1 MTQSSIWKDLR
12 KSFNLLDI
20 QDKRKLKMVSLVY
33 IVFGFLDLLGV
44 GAIGMVSAI
53 AFRGVKS
60 QTPGDKVS
68 TLIRITHLDSY
79 SFKSQ
84 IILLSLF
91 AILVFSAKTI
101 LSVIFLRKTLAYL
114 SNKSAQI
121 SSELISKLL
130 NQDVIFLN
138 QKSQQQRLFEVTTGV
153 ANLTVGVLSNFV
165 MLVSDVSLM
174 CILLIG
180 LFIVDPIICISALT
194 VFSFVGFALY
204 FLLHVRASRLG
215 YENSV
220 LTFKSNQRIVEAFS
234 LFREISIR
242 GSKGFYANLIS
253 NQRNQLAK
261 YDAELKFLPNIS
273 KFTTELTVVVG
284 FAVIAGVQLFFYD
297 TNHAV
302 AVISVFLAAS
312 TRIAPAVMRMQQ
324 GAITVKSYLGSSK
337 PTLELAEQLRYS
349 KAISN
354 PKEFLLDNFD
364 DFLPRIR
371 IHNLSFNYPEN
382 NDKTLNNINVQI
394 NEGTMVA
401 FVGAS
406 GSGKSTLLD
415 IMLGNILVEPGVVTI
430 SNIDPRQAIEKWPG
444 AIGLVPQQV
453 YISDGTIRDNV
464 CLGFDSFKVPE
475 EVIWDCLEKADLSE
489 FVRNLADGLDHQVG
503 DNGTKLSGG
512 QRQRLGIARALLT
525 NPRLVLF
532 DEATSSLDSE
542 TENRITESI
551 LKLKGHFTIV
561 IIAHRLS
568 TIKNADNI
576 FYIENGAIVSNG
588 DFNQLKK
595 INHNFKLQAE
605 LMGL

>member
-1 MTQSSIWKDLR
+1 MIQSSIWKDLR
-12 KSFNLLDI
+12 LTFDLLNI
-20 QDKRKLKMVSLVY
+20 EDKKKLKLVSVIY
-33 IVFGFLDLLGV
+33 IFFGFLDLLGV
-44 GAIGMVSAI
+44 AAIGMVSAI

-60 QTPGDKVS
+60 QTPGDRVG
-68 TLIRITHLDSY
+68 TLIRLTNLDLY
-79 SFKSQ
+79 SLKSQ
-84 IILLSLF
+84 IILLSVF
-91 AILVFSAKTI
+91 AIIVFSVKTI
-101 LSVIFLRKTLAYL
+101 FSVVFLRKILIYL

-121 SSELISKLL
+121 SSGLISKLL

-153 ANLTVGVLSNFV
+153 ANLTVGVLSNIV
-165 MLVSDVSLM
+165 MLVSDASLM
-174 CILLIG
+174 FILLIG
-180 LFIVDPIICISALT
+180 LFIVDPMICFSALL
-194 VFSFVGFALY
+194 VFSVVGFALY

-220 LTFKSNQRIVEAFS
+220 LTFKSNQRIIEAFS

-253 NQRNQLAK
+253 NQRYQLAK

-273 KFTTELTVVVG
+273 KFTTELTVVIG
-284 FAVIAGVQLFFYD
+284 FAFIAAVQLFLYD
-297 TNHAV
+297 TNRAV

-324 GAITVKSYLGSSK
+324 GVITIKSYLGSSK
-337 PTLELAEQLRYS
+337 PTLELAEQLLYS
-349 KAISN
+349 KTISK
-354 PKEFLLDNFD
+354 PKEFQLDNFE
-364 DFLPRIR
+364 DFIPKIR
-371 IHNLSFNYPEN
+371 IQNLSFNYPEN
-382 NDKTLNNINVQI
+382 NENTLNNINVQI

-401 FVGAS
+401 LVGAS

-415 IMLGNILVEPGVVTI
+415 IMLGNIRVEPGTVTI
-430 SNIDPRQAIEKWPG
+430 SNIDPHQAIEKWPG

-453 YISDGTIRDNV
+453 YISDGSIRDNI
-464 CLGFDSFKVPE
+464 CLGFESYKVPE
-475 EVIWDCLEKADLSE
+475 EVIWDCLEKADMSE
-489 FVRNLADGLDHQVG
+489 FVRNLPDGLEHQVG

-525 NPRLVLF
+525 NPRLILF

-576 FYIENGAIVSNG
+576 FYVENGKIVANG

-595 INHNFKLQAE
+595 LNHNFKLQAE

>member
-1 MTQSSIWKDLR
+1 MIQSSIWKDLR
-12 KSFNLLDI
+12 LTFDLLNI
-20 QDKRKLKMVSLVY
+20 EDKKKLKLVSVIY
-33 IVFGFLDLLGV
+33 IFFGFLDLLGV
-44 GAIGMVSAI
+44 AAIGMVSAI

-60 QTPGDKVS
+60 QTPGDRVG
-68 TLIRITHLDSY
+68 TLIRLTNLDLY
-79 SFKSQ
+79 SLKSQ
-84 IILLSLF
+84 IILLSVF
-91 AILVFSAKTI
+91 AIIVFSVKTI
-101 LSVIFLRKTLAYL
+101 FSVVFLRKILIYL

-121 SSELISKLL
+121 SSGLISKLL

-153 ANLTVGVLSNFV
+153 ANLTVGVLSNIV
-165 MLVSDVSLM
+165 MLVSDVSLTF
-174 CILLIG
+174 ILLIG
-180 LFIVDPIICISALT
+180 LFIVDPMICFSALV
-194 VFSFVGFALY
+194 VFSVVGFALY

-220 LTFKSNQRIVEAFS
+220 LTFKSNQRIIEAFS

-253 NQRNQLAK
+253 NQRYQLAK

-273 KFTTELTVVVG
+273 KFTIELTVVVG
-284 FAVIAGVQLFFYD
+284 FAFIAAVQLFLYD
-297 TNHAV
+297 TNRAV

-324 GAITVKSYLGSSK
+324 GVITIKSYLGSSK
-337 PTLELAEQLRYS
+337 PTLELAEQLLYS
-349 KAISN
+349 KTISK
-354 PKEFLLDNFD
+354 PKEFQLDNFE
-364 DFLPRIR
+364 DFLPKIR
-371 IHNLSFNYPEN
+371 IQNLSFNYPEN
-382 NDKTLNNINVQI
+382 NENTLNNINVQI

-401 FVGAS
+401 LVGAS

-415 IMLGNILVEPGVVTI
+415 IMLGNIRVEPGTVTI
-430 SNIDPRQAIEKWPG
+430 SNIDPHQAIEKWPG

-453 YISDGTIRDNV
+453 YISDGSIRDNV
-464 CLGFDSFKVPE
+464 CLGFESYKVPE
-475 EVIWDCLEKADLSE
+475 EVIWDCLEKADMSE
-489 FVRNLADGLDHQVG
+489 FVRNLPDGLEHQVG

-525 NPRLVLF
+525 NPRLILF

-576 FYIENGAIVSNG
+576 FYVENGRIVADG

-595 INHNFKLQAE
+595 LNHNFKLQAE

>member
-1 MTQSSIWKDLR
+1 MIQSSIWKDLR
-12 KSFNLLDI
+12 LTFDLLNI
-20 QDKRKLKMVSLVY
+20 EDKKKLKLVSVIY
-33 IVFGFLDLLGV
+33 IFFGFLDLLGV
-44 GAIGMVSAI
+44 AAIGMVSAI

-60 QTPGDKVS
+60 QTPGDRVG
-68 TLIRITHLDSY
+68 TLIRLTNLDLY
-79 SFKSQ
+79 SLKSQ
-84 IILLSLF
+84 IILLSVF
-91 AILVFSAKTI
+91 AIIVFSVKTI
-101 LSVIFLRKTLAYL
+101 FSVVFLRKILTYL

-121 SSELISKLL
+121 SSGLISKLL

-153 ANLTVGVLSNFV
+153 ANLTVGVLSNIV
-165 MLVSDVSLM
+165 MLVSDASLM
-174 CILLIG
+174 FILLIG
-180 LFIVDPIICISALT
+180 LFIVDPMICFSALL
-194 VFSFVGFALY
+194 VFSVVGFALY

-220 LTFKSNQRIVEAFS
+220 LTFKSNQGIIEAFS

-253 NQRNQLAK
+253 NQRYQLAK

-273 KFTTELTVVVG
+273 KFTTELTVVIG
-284 FAVIAGVQLFFYD
+284 FAFIAAVQLFLYD
-297 TNHAV
+297 TNRAV

-324 GAITVKSYLGSSK
+324 GVITIKSYLGSSK
-337 PTLELAEQLRYS
+337 PTLELAEQLLYS
-349 KAISN
+349 KTISK
-354 PKEFLLDNFD
+354 PKEFQLDNFE
-364 DFLPRIR
+364 DFIPKIR
-371 IHNLSFNYPEN
+371 IQNLSFNYPEN
-382 NDKTLNNINVQI
+382 NENTLNNINVQI

-401 FVGAS
+401 LVGAS

-415 IMLGNILVEPGVVTI
+415 IMLGNITVEPGTVTI
-430 SNIDPRQAIEKWPG
+430 SNIDPHQAIEKWPG

-453 YISDGTIRDNV
+453 YISDGSIRDNI
-464 CLGFDSFKVPE
+464 CLGFESYKVPE
-475 EVIWDCLEKADLSE
+475 EVIWDCLEKADMSE
-489 FVRNLADGLDHQVG
+489 FVRNLPDGLEHQVG

-525 NPRLVLF
+525 NPRLILF

-576 FYIENGAIVSNG
+576 FYVENGKIVANG

-595 INHNFKLQAE
+595 LNHNFKLQAE

>member
-1 MTQSSIWKDLR
+1 MIQSSIWKELRLTFDLL
-12 KSFNLLDI
+12 NI
-20 QDKRKLKMVSLVY
+20 EDKKKLKLVSVIY
-33 IVFGFLDLLGV
+33 IFFGFLDLLGV
-44 GAIGMVSAI
+44 AAIGMVSAI

-60 QTPGDKVS
+60 QTPGDRVG
-68 TLIRITHLDSY
+68 TLIRLTNLDLY
-79 SFKSQ
+79 SLKSQ
-84 IILLSLF
+84 IILLSVF
-91 AILVFSAKTI
+91 AIIVFSVKTI
-101 LSVIFLRKTLAYL
+101 FSVVFLRKILIYL

-121 SSELISKLL
+121 SSGLISKLL

-153 ANLTVGVLSNFV
+153 ANLTVGVLSNIV

-174 CILLIG
+174 FILLIG
-180 LFIVDPIICISALT
+180 LFIVDPMICFSALV
-194 VFSFVGFALY
+194 VFSVVGFALY

-220 LTFKSNQRIVEAFS
+220 LTFKSNQRIIEAFS

-253 NQRNQLAK
+253 NQRYQLAK

-273 KFTTELTVVVG
+273 KFTIELTVVVG
-284 FAVIAGVQLFFYD
+284 FAFIAAVQLFLYD
-297 TNHAV
+297 TNRAV

-324 GAITVKSYLGSSK
+324 GIITIKSYLGSSK
-337 PTLELAEQLRYS
+337 PTLELAEQLLYS
-349 KAISN
+349 KTISK
-354 PKEFLLDNFD
+354 PKEFQLDNFE
-364 DFLPRIR
+364 DFLPKIR
-371 IHNLSFNYPEN
+371 IQNLSFNYPEN
-382 NDKTLNNINVQI
+382 NENTLNNINVQI

-401 FVGAS
+401 LVGAS

-415 IMLGNILVEPGVVTI
+415 IMLGNIRVEPGTVTI
-430 SNIDPRQAIEKWPG
+430 SNIDPHQAIEKWPG

-453 YISDGTIRDNV
+453 YISDGSIRDNV
-464 CLGFDSFKVPE
+464 CLGFESYKVPE
-475 EVIWDCLEKADLSE
+475 EVIWDCLEKADMSE
-489 FVRNLADGLDHQVG
+489 FVRNLPDGLEHQVG

-525 NPRLVLF
+525 NPRLILF

-576 FYIENGAIVSNG
+576 FYVENGRIVADG

-595 INHNFKLQAE
+595 LNHNFKLQAE